1 MELHSVA
8 IAERPN
14 HDALFYRLTNSDRE
28 GPFHLVQEITV
39 DPHSPVLLLVH
50 LRLEVTDPGAAQ
62 RRQNMIDHIIL
73 TVADFE
79 RSVAFYAKALK
90 PLGITNFT
98 DYKGQ
103 DGHPDLKGF
112 GDGKRAF
119 FWLKEG
125 KPYPQAVHVGF
136 VAKNHAEVEEFY
148 KAAVGAGGR
157 SKEAPQTRPEYYPGY
172 YATWVLDPDGH
183 DIEVVHKS

>member
-1 MELHSVA
+1 
-8 IAERPN
+8 
-14 HDALFYRLTNSDRE
+14 
-28 GPFHLVQEITV
+28 
-39 DPHSPVLLLVH
+39 
-50 LRLEVTDPGAAQ
+50 
-62 RRQNMIDHIIL
+62 MIDHIIL
-73 TVADFE
+73 TVSDVE

-98 DYKGQ
+98 DYEGQ

-125 KPYPQAVHVGF
+125 KPDPQAVHVGF
-136 VAKNHAEVEEFY
+136 VAKDHAEVDAFF
-148 KAAVGAGGR
+148 KAAVDAGGK
-157 SKEAPQTRPEYYPGY
+157 SKEAPQARPEYYPGY

-183 DIEVVHKS
+183 DIEVVHKSEIDFHCANAEWPFPLAAACIVSTYGHEAAAARRCSPRS

>member
-1 MELHSVA
+1 
-8 IAERPN
+8 
-14 HDALFYRLTNSDRE
+14 
-28 GPFHLVQEITV
+28 
-39 DPHSPVLLLVH
+39 
-50 LRLEVTDPGAAQ
+50 
-62 RRQNMIDHIIL
+62 MIDHVIL
-73 TVADFE
+73 TVSDFK

-98 DYKGQ
+98 DYEGQ

-125 KPYPQAVHVGF
+125 KPDPRAVHVGF
-136 VAKNHAEVEEFY
+136 VAKDHAGVDAFY
-148 KAAVGAGGR
+148 KAAVAAGGK
-157 SKEAPQTRPEYYPGY
+157 SKEAPRARLEYYPGY